1 MLIGS
6 ERASKEC
13 DNGLA
18 MPECPGGSHQWSGNY
33 WRDKNDMEIYKR
45 LLTYLTPYKARLF
58 WSVLFMGFTS
68 VMISAQ
74 AYLVKPV
81 LDEVILAKNM
91 KLGLLLPPALVLV
104 TILKGVMA
112 YGRDYLMGWVGQK
125 IVNDIRDKLYTHFGS
140 LSFSYFT
147 RTPTGVIISR
157 IINDVNLV
165 QGALTKAPTKL
176 VQGIFTMVALTGYI
190 LYLNWRLAVF
200 SIVVLPLAGIALSR
214 FSVRFRQASTSM
226 QEETG
231 VLTTHLYETIGG
243 IRIVKAF
250 GMEAYESDRF
260 FKKNKNLF
268 NSLMRA
274 IKTTALSHPV
284 MEVISILGTSLVILF
299 GLYFITNGTM
309 TVGDFF
315 SFMAALVFF
324 YRPLRELNGVN
335 STVQDGMAAATR
347 IFEVLDTQPEVRDRP
362 GAETI
367 GRDFKTIEFRNLA
380 FKYEEE
386 MVLKDIN
393 LTIRAGETVAI
404 VGRSGG
410 GKTTFVNLIPR
421 FYDATGGAILI
432 DGKDIRDLSIKSL
445 RSLTAI
451 VTQQTFL
458 FNDTINANIA
468 YGDTSRQF
476 DEIIKAAR
484 SAYAEDFIRALPL
497 GYDTVIGESGVKL
510 SGGQRQRIAIARALL
525 KNAPI
530 LILDEATSSLDT
542 QSEREVQNALD
553 TLMKG
558 RTSFVIAHRL
568 STIMSADRIIVFKDG
583 VIVEQGR
590 HEDLLSRGGEYK
602 SLYEQQFRD
611 EPPAGTR

>member
-1 MLIGS
+1 M
-6 ERASKEC
+6 
-13 DNGLA
+13 
-18 MPECPGGSHQWSGNY
+18 
-33 WRDKNDMEIYKR
+33 KNDLTIYKR
-45 LLTYLTPYKARLF
+45 LLTYLKPYKARLG
-58 WSVLFMGFTS
+58 WSVFFMGLTS
-68 VMISAQ
+68 VLISAQ

-81 LDEVILAKNM
+81 LDKVILAKNM
-91 KLGLLLPPALVLV
+91 DLGLYLPPALVLV
-104 TILKGVMA
+104 TILKGGAA
-112 YGRDYLMGWVGQK
+112 YARDYMMGWVGQRV
-125 IVNDIRDKLYTHFGS
+125 VNDIRDQLYTHVES

-157 IINDVNLV
+157 IVNDVNLV
-165 QGALTKAPTKL
+165 QGALTKAPSSL
-176 VQGIFTMVALTGYI
+176 VQGIFTMAALTGYI

-200 SIVVLPLAGIALSR
+200 SIIVLPLAGFALSK
-214 FSVRFRQASTSM
+214 FSKRFRTASTQM
-226 QEETG
+226 QEQIG
-231 VLTTHLYETIGG
+231 VLTTHLHETIGG

-250 GMEAYESDRF
+250 GMEDYESKRF
-260 FKKNKNLF
+260 AVKNKNLF

-274 IKTTALSHPV
+274 IKTGAVSHPV

-299 GLYFITNGTM
+299 GLYFITIGTM

-324 YRPLRELNGVN
+324 YRPLRDLNGVN
-335 STVQDGMAAATR
+335 NTVQDGVAAAQR
-347 IFEVLDTQPEVRDRP
+347 IFEVLDTQPEIKNRQ
-362 GAETI
+362 GAQSVS
-367 GRDFKTIEFRNLA
+367 RDFRTIEFRNLT
-380 FKYEEE
+380 FKYEDE

-393 LTIRAGETVAI
+393 LTVKAGETIAI
-404 VGRSGG
+404 VGKSGG

-421 FYDATGGAILI
+421 FYDVTGGSILI
-432 DGKDIRDLSIKSL
+432 DGKDIRDLSIESL

-458 FNDTINANIA
+458 FNDTVKDNIA
-468 YGDTSRQF
+468 YGDTDRPF
-476 DEIIKAAR
+476 EDIVRAAQ

-497 GYDTVIGESGVKL
+497 GYDTIIGESGVKL

-568 STIMSADRIIVFKDG
+568 STIMNADRIIVLKDG
-583 VIVEQGR
+583 RIVEQGR
-590 HEDLLSRGGEYK
+590 HEDLLTRGGEYK
-602 SLYEQQFRD
+602 NLYERQFRD
-611 EPPAGTR
+611 ETPARTV

>member
-1 MLIGS
+1 M
-6 ERASKEC
+6 
-13 DNGLA
+13 
-18 MPECPGGSHQWSGNY
+18 
-33 WRDKNDMEIYKR
+33 KNDLKIYKR
-45 LLTYLTPYKARLF
+45 LFTYLKPYKVRIG
-58 WSVLFMGFTS
+58 WSVVFMGITS
-68 VMISAQ
+68 LLISAQ

-81 LDEVILAKNM
+81 LDKVILAKNM
-91 KLGLLLPPALVLV
+91 DLGLYLPPALVLV
-104 TILKGVMA
+104 TILKGGAA
-112 YGRDYLMGWVGQK
+112 YARDYLMGWTGQR
-125 IVNDIRDKLYTHFGS
+125 IVNDIRDQLYAHIES

-157 IINDVNLV
+157 IVNDVNLV
-165 QGALTKAPTKL
+165 QGALTRAPSSL

-200 SIVVLPLAGIALSR
+200 SIIVLPLAGFALSK
-214 FSVRFRQASTSM
+214 FSKRFRTASTQM
-226 QEETG
+226 QERIG
-231 VLTTHLYETIGG
+231 VLTTHLHETIGG

-250 GMEAYESDRF
+250 GMEEYESRRF
-260 FKKNKNLF
+260 AEKNKDLF

-274 IKTTALSHPV
+274 IKTGALSHPV

-299 GLYFITNGTM
+299 GLYFITIEKM

-324 YRPLRELNGVN
+324 YRPLRDLNGVN
-335 STVQDGMAAATR
+335 NTVQDGVSAAQR
-347 IFEVLDTQPEVRDRP
+347 IFEVIDTQPEIKNRQ
-362 GAETI
+362 GALSVS
-367 GRDFKTIEFRNLA
+367 RDFRTIAFRKLN
-380 FKYEEE
+380 FKYEDA
-386 MVLKDIN
+386 MVLKDLE
-393 LTIRAGETVAI
+393 LTVQAGETIAI
-404 VGRSGG
+404 VGKSGG

-421 FYDATGGAILI
+421 FYDVTDGAILI
-432 DGKDIRDLSIKSL
+432 DGKDLRDLSLESL

-458 FNDTINANIA
+458 FNDTVKANIA
-468 YGDTSRQF
+468 YGDTGRPF
-476 DEIIKAAR
+476 EDILRAAR
-484 SAYAEDFIRALPL
+484 SAYAEEFIRELPL

-542 QSEREVQNALD
+542 RSERELQYALD

-568 STIMSADRIIVFKDG
+568 STIMNADRIIVLKDG
-583 VIVEQGR
+583 RIVEQGR
-590 HEDLLSRGGEYK
+590 HELLLALGGEYK
-602 SLYEQQFRD
+602 NLYEQQFR
-611 EPPAGTR
+611 EETPARTV